1 MLGTNALRTALSV
14 VLVSGC
20 AAAPPTP
27 PESTRVYAD
36 KLDPTAAPIA
46 VQRTSVDELARAEE
60 EKSKPP
66 APEAPETIAPAPV
79 ESTPEVPAAASETSK
94 TPAPKD
100 KPGSKP
106 ASVSSQAVTKPEA
119 PTPEKPPAATPAPA
133 PAAPTPKK

>member
-1 MLGTNALRTALSV
+1 MHGTNALRTALAV

-36 KLDPTAAPIA
+36 KLDPTAPPIA

-60 EKSKPP
+60 EKTAPP
-66 APEAPETIAPAPV
+66 EVPETIAPAPV
-79 ESTPEVPAAASETSK
+79 ESTPEVPAAAAETSK
-94 TPAPKD
+94 TPAPKE
-100 KPGSKP
+100 KPGTKP
-106 ASVSSQAVTKPEA
+106 TTVSPQAVTKPEA
-119 PTPEKPPAATPAPA
+119 PTPEKTPAATPAPA